1 MLRASNAGL
10 LVVALVLSTSPAH
23 GQVVEQTIRVLEPGG
38 AGVQMPFGPGSQR
51 QFKTGTGRIR
61 GRILGTDSPNPIRRA
76 QVRITGADIAP
87 KAALTDGEGRFDFR
101 DLPAGRYT
109 LQASKSG
116 FVSVHYGQT
125 RPFEQGKGIELAD
138 KQSIDNADIA
148 MPRGG
153 VISGRIVDEFGDA
166 LPDISVTA
174 MRQTWANGRRRLVP
188 SPARIAQTND
198 LGVFRIYGLPPGDYY
213 VSASLRGGGLNA
225 LMDVD
230 LPMVNAATI
239 SGPLVTSTSEQRSGY
254 ASTYYPG
261 TPNAGEAQRI
271 ALASGQELSGADF
284 ALIPARLARVA
295 GMVVGSE
302 GKAVEGA
309 VITLAPAQRDLGG
322 LLGATTA
329 RSGRDGTFTLTS
341 VAPGEYTL
349 QARSVQMITSTQGD
363 AVMVF
368 RAATIGGPGGV
379 DSEFGSTPISV
390 GGEDI
395 ANLVVVTS
403 KGGTASGRV
412 IFEGAPPASLS
423 AIRVTS
429 VAADPDG
436 LVPGGAGASVKDDG
450 TFELKSLAGVRLIRV
465 AGAPPG
471 WTVKSVKANGIDITD
486 TGAEFKPGE
495 AVSGLEVELTQR
507 ATSVMGTVSAAD
519 GSLVKDYTVVLF
531 AESAELWRLPM
542 TRWVN
547 GTRPDQEGRFK
558 VQNLP
563 AGPYY
568 AVAVEYVPMG
578 EWGDPDVL
586 DRLRSKATR
595 FTLSD
600 GASQALD
607 LRLTTF

>member
-1 MLRASNAGL
+1 MRIYMLAGSFLLAS
-10 LVVALVLSTSPAH
+10 VLSPSPAH
-23 GQVVEQTIRVLEPGG
+23 GQVVEQTIRVVEPGG
-38 AGVQMPFGPGSQR
+38 AGVQMPFGPAGQR

-76 QVRITGADIAP
+76 QVRITGPDIAP
-87 KAALTDGEGRFDFR
+87 KAALTDAAGRFDFR

-116 FVSVHYGQT
+116 FVSVQYGQT

-138 KQSIDNADIA
+138 KQAIDNADIA

-174 MRQTWANGRRRLVP
+174 MRQTWSNGRRRLVP
-188 SPARIAQTND
+188 SPGRIAQTND

-213 VSASLRGGGLNA
+213 VTASLRGG
-225 LMDVD
+225 
-230 LPMVNAATI
+230 LPLGEMEVMMVGGA
-239 SGPLVTSTSEQRSGY
+239 VTSGTFGASASEPRSGY

-261 TPNAGEAQRI
+261 TPNAAEAQKI
-271 ALASGQELSGADF
+271 SLTSGQDLSGADF
-284 ALIPARLARVA
+284 ALIPVRLAKVT

-309 VITLAPAQRDLGG
+309 AVTLVPAQRDLAG
-322 LLGATTA
+322 LLGPTSA
-329 RSGRDGTFTLTS
+329 RSGKDGTFTLNS
-341 VAPGEYTL
+341 VTPGEYTL
-349 QARSVQMITSTQGD
+349 QARSLQVITSTQGD

-368 RAATIGGPGGV
+368 RATAMGGPGGA
-379 DSEFGSTPISV
+379 DSEFASTPISV

-412 IFEGAPPASLS
+412 IFDGAPPASLS

-429 VAADPDG
+429 VAVDSDG
-436 LVPGGAGASVKDDG
+436 PAPGSTGASLKDDG
-450 TFELKSLAGVRLIRV
+450 TFELKGLAGARLIRV
-465 AGAPPG
+465 VGAPPG

-495 AVSGLEVELTQR
+495 AVSGLEVELTPR
-507 ATSVMGTVSAAD
+507 ATSVIGTVSSAD
-519 GSLVKDYTVVLF
+519 GSLVKDYTVVVF

-542 TRWVN
+542 TRWVS

-558 VQNLP
+558 FQNLP
-563 AGPYY
+563 AGAYY

-578 EWGDPDVL
+578 EWGDPEVL
-586 DRLRSKATR
+586 DRLRSKAKR

-600 GASQALD
+600 GSSQTLD
-607 LRLTTF
+607 LRLTAF